1 MKTKA
6 PCTDAHLDFRG
17 NICEKKCTFFT
28 NTYGIIIIIVNII
41 IIINI
46 IIINIIIINAIIII
60 TVINSRYVR
69 ILVSSF

>member
-28 NTYGIIIIIVNII
+28 GTYGIIIFIVNIII

-46 IIINIIIINAIIII
+46 IIINVIIII